1 MDFVQGITIQ
11 HPLTGSSQCIPGVL
25 PQDSKRTLGV
35 VISPDGNGSKQL
47 QLLINKARENLGK
60 FINSSLSQREKWIA
74 VTTVIEPS
82 LSYPLV
88 NT

>member
-1 MDFVQGITIQ
+1 
-11 HPLTGSSQCIPGVL
+11 VL

-88 NT
+88 NTFFKEKDAHPLDSIISQM